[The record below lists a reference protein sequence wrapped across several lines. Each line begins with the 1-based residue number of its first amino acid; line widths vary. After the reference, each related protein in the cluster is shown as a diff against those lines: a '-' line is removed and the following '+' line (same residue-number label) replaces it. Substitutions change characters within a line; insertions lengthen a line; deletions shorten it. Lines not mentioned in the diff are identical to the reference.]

1 MKYILNHVNEGCGKS
16 PLNDGIHVIS
26 NQLSIVCWD
35 PVYWKKKKK
44 HLKSPWKNEKIE
56 ENLSLFLFFQLRPVK
71 SKFTGIDVY

>member
-16 PLNDGIHVIS
+16 PLNDGTHVIS
-26 NQLSIVCWD
+26 CPLCVEILFIE
-35 PVYWKKKKK
+35 KKNT
-44 HLKSPWKNEKIE
+44 KSPWKSEKIE

>member
-16 PLNDGIHVIS
+16 PLNDGTHVIS
-26 NQLSIVCWD
+26 CPLCVEILFIE
-35 PVYWKKKKK
+35 KKK
-44 HLKSPWKNEKIE
+44 HLKSPWKSEKIE

>member
-16 PLNDGIHVIS
+16 PLKDGIHVIS

-35 PVYWKKKKK
+35 PVYWKKK
-44 HLKSPWKNEKIE
+44 HLKSPWKSEKIE